1 MYINESISE
10 EFMLIKKIFFSL
22 ITIMESGK
30 TEAQY

>member
-1 MYINESISE
+1 
-10 EFMLIKKIFFSL
+10 MLIKKIFFSL